1 MSLWDKV
8 SRALEKAA
16 EDATNKRLNAGQRAS
31 LHAIAE
37 RLPQNGVIIADE
49 VGMGKTRIAVE
60 VAKQVKNAKG
70 RIAILVPPGLGY
82 QWETELRDGGISD
95 VRPLLRSLWSYFAA
109 WQAEEQQPWFD
120 EQLVMLS
127 HAFANWRLG
136 ENSPPW
142 RWALLPELYAL
153 WREERNGQ
161 LPRYYRGN
169 CKLDDPWVKNAGRSI
184 INNIQDNPSHPEECF
199 LDKLLLK
206 YRWSRSLEDDY
217 KRGSEQREQL
227 EKCIGLGLGVFDL
240 LIVDEAHKSRGDD
253 SGLSRL
259 LNNLTW
265 RSPDAR
271 VICMTATPVELDSSQ
286 WVHSLG
292 RIGVD
297 SKVLDSIKSSI
308 DNYTNAA
315 SKLRKLWRNSEEVR
329 KQYGEHAKQFQ
340 KDLSPY
346 VLRRDKRDDD
356 TVKKFQ
362 EKSGLSLNE
371 YRCEREITVEPD
383 KLSPE
388 WQQAICSAEAL
399 SFATRMAQDSE
410 AKRLRLTLGSGHGI
424 ASMLD
429 QTKTDEKDDSKQRE
443 YDHQQEDDQKKE
455 TDVSSGV
462 TQDKREERIRWW
474 KAVMKQ
480 AFTDENALYDHPA
493 ILATVSVIEDITQ
506 STQSKEKVLVFGRYT
521 KPLRILTEILN
532 ARAMLMALEEG
543 VPWPQS
549 SIHNGESYNKLPMSV
564 HTAFY
569 QLRNEGKIKPVAKEP
584 ILGELNEKLKV
595 QYKYFRNKQ
604 EQFQRSLIKNLEAGF
619 KELGVSE
626 SDEDVNRAALR
637 GFIGTPDENQI
648 IVVARAV
655 SEMFDTDKPSPCEIA
670 SGFLDL
676 VKAARDRDDP
686 DADEDGDENIDE
698 EEARNYWK
706 MLFERM
712 AKEYDSPRGGFAR
725 LMYGGT
731 AQSTRRMLQLAFNR
745 IHSFPKVLV
754 AQSMVGREGLNLH
767 EACRTVVMLH
777 PEWNPGVVE
786 QQIGRVDRVG
796 SYWSKVLDEAI
807 QDGKSGD
814 ELPRI
819 EVRPVVFKGTY
830 DEHNWKVLRKRWDD
844 LRSQLHGIVIPNSRI
859 EKNDTEGQKIL
870 CKITKQTPDFS
881 PARQVENF
889 TCKKEKGHFDQN

>member
-8 SRALEKAA
+8 SRELEEAA
-16 EDATNKRLNAGQRAS
+16 QDTTNKRLNEGQRAS

-37 RLPQNGVIIADE
+37 RLPRSGVIIADE

-60 VAKQVKNAKG
+60 VAKRVKKAGG
-70 RIAILVPPGLGY
+70 RTAILVPPGLGY

-109 WQAEEQQPWFD
+109 WQAEKEAEWQPWFD
-120 EQLVMLS
+120 AQLVMLS

-136 ENSPPW
+136 EKSQPW

-153 WREERNGQ
+153 WRKEQNGR
-161 LPRYYRGN
+161 LPRNYRNN
-169 CKLDDPWVKNAGRSI
+169 CKLDDPWVKNAGQSLI
-184 INNIQDNPSHPEECF
+184 KYIQKNPPHPGKCF
-199 LDKLLLK
+199 LDDLD
-206 YRWSRSLEDDY
+206 YRWNSSLKGDY
-217 KRGSEQREQL
+217 NRGSEQREQL
-227 EKCIGLGLGVFDL
+227 ERCIGLGLGVFDL

-286 WVHSLG
+286 WVHSLD

-297 SKVLDSIKSSI
+297 ATVLGPIKSSI
-308 DNYTNAA
+308 DNYTSAA
-315 SKLRKLWRNSEEVR
+315 DNLRKLWRSSEEVR
-329 KQYGEHAKQFQ
+329 KQYGEHAKRFQ
-340 KDLSPY
+340 EALRPY

-356 TVKKFQ
+356 TVKKFRD
-362 EKSGLSLNE
+362 KSGFSLNESLNE

-383 KLSPE
+383 KLSPA
-388 WQQAICSAEAL
+388 WQQAICSAESL
-399 SFATRMAQDSE
+399 SFATRMAQDSG

-424 ASMLD
+424 ASILD
-429 QTKTDEKDDSKQRE
+429 QAKMDEQDDSKQLE

-455 TDVSSGV
+455 TGVSSEA
-462 TQDKREERIRWW
+462 TQDKRQERIRWW
-474 KAVMKQ
+474 KTVMAQ
-480 AFTDENALYDHPA
+480 AFSEENALYNHPA
-493 ILATVSVIEDITQ
+493 ILATISVIEEITQ
-506 STQSKEKVLVFGRYT
+506 SEEKVLVFGRYT
-521 KPLRILTEILN
+521 KPLRALTEILN
-532 ARAMLMALEEG
+532 ARAMLRALEDG
-543 VPWPQS
+543 TPWPQS
-549 SIHNGESYNKLPMSV
+549 RISNQESDSKLPMSV
-564 HTAFY
+564 HAAFY
-569 QLRNEGKIKPVAKEP
+569 QLRKEGSIKPDSKEP
-584 ILGELNEKLKV
+584 VLVELNKKLEA
-595 QYKYFRNKQ
+595 QYRDFSNRQ
-604 EQFQRSLIKNLEAGF
+604 DQFQRSLIKNLEAGF
-619 KELGVSE
+619 KEL
-626 SDEDVNRAALR
+626 DVPENDKDMDRVALR
-637 GFIGTPDENQI
+637 GLIATTGDDSQTA
-648 IVVARAV
+648 VVARAL
-655 SEMFDTDKPSPCEIA
+655 SELCGSDKRSPYDIA
-670 SGFLDL
+670 SAFRDL

-686 DADEDGDENIDE
+686 DADEDGDGGIDE
-698 EEARNYWK
+698 EEAQNYWK

-712 AKEYDSPRGGFAR
+712 KEEYSAPRGGFAR

-745 IHSFPKVLV
+745 RDSFPKVLV

-796 SYWSKVLDEAI
+796 SYWSELLDKAI
-807 QDGKSGD
+807 RDGKSGD

-859 EKNDTEGQKIL
+859 EKNDTEGQEILDKIAG
-870 CKITKQTPDFS
+870 QTPDFS
-881 PARQVENF
+881 PARQVFGQRN
-889 TCKKEKGHFDQN
+889 

>member
-8 SRALEKAA
+8 SRELEEAA
-16 EDATNKRLNAGQRAS
+16 KDTANKRLNEGQRAS

-37 RLPQNGVIIADE
+37 RLPRNGVIIADE

-60 VAKQVKNAKG
+60 VAKRVKNAEG
-70 RIAILVPPGLGY
+70 RTAILVPPGLGY

-109 WQAEEQQPWFD
+109 WQAEKKGEQQPWFD

-136 ENSPPW
+136 EKSQPW

-153 WREERNGQ
+153 WRKERDGR
-161 LPRYYRGN
+161 LPRHYRDN

-184 INNIQDNPSHPEECF
+184 IKNIQDDPSHPGKCF
-199 LDKLLLK
+199 LDKLE
-206 YRWSRSLEDDY
+206 YRWNSSLKGDY
-217 KRGSEQREQL
+217 NRGSKQREQL

-297 SKVLDSIKSSI
+297 SKVLNSIESSI
-308 DNYTNAA
+308 NNYTGAA
-315 SKLRKLWRNSEEVR
+315 STLRKLWRSSEEAR
-329 KQYGEHAKQFQ
+329 KHYGEHAKRFQ
-340 KDLSPY
+340 EALSPY

-371 YRCEREITVEPD
+371 YRREREITVELD
-383 KLSPE
+383 ELSPE
-388 WQQAICSAEAL
+388 WQQAICSAESL

-443 YDHQQEDDQKKE
+443 YDHQQKDDREKE
-455 TDVSSGV
+455 TDVSSEA

-480 AFTDENALYDHPA
+480 AFSDENALYAHPA
-493 ILATVSVIEDITQ
+493 ILTTISIIEEITQ
-506 STQSKEKVLVFGRYT
+506 SGEKVLVFGRYT
-521 KPLRILTEILN
+521 KPMRILTEILN
-532 ARAMLMALEEG
+532 ARAMLRALEDG
-543 VPWPQS
+543 TPWPQS
-549 SIHNGESYNKLPMSV
+549 RISNQESDSKLPMSV
-564 HTAFY
+564 HAAFC
-569 QLRNEGKIKPVAKEP
+569 QLRKEGSIKPDVKEP
-584 ILGELNEKLKV
+584 VLDELNKKLEA
-595 QYKYFRNKQ
+595 QYKDFSNRQ
-604 EQFQRSLIKNLEAGF
+604 EQFRSSLIKNLEAGF
-619 KELGVSE
+619 KEFGVPENSK
-626 SDEDVNRAALR
+626 DVDRAALR
-637 GFIGTPDENQI
+637 GFIATRNDDQHQK
-648 IVVARAV
+648 VVARALSELCV
-655 SEMFDTDKPSPCEIA
+655 SDKPSPREIA
-670 SGFLDL
+670 SAFREL

-686 DADEDGDENIDE
+686 DADEDGDGGVDE
-698 EEARNYWK
+698 EEAQNYWK

-712 AKEYDSPRGGFAR
+712 AEEYDAPRGGFAR
-725 LMYGGT
+725 FMYGGT

-796 SYWSKVLDEAI
+796 SYWSKLLDRRFRTA
-807 QDGKSGD
+807 
-814 ELPRI
+814 
-819 EVRPVVFKGTY
+819 
-830 DEHNWKVLRKRWDD
+830 KR
-844 LRSQLHGIVIPNSRI
+844 
-859 EKNDTEGQKIL
+859 EM
-870 CKITKQTPDFS
+870 
-881 PARQVENF
+881 NF
-889 TCKKEKGHFDQN
+889 HA

>member
-8 SRALEKAA
+8 SRELEEAVQ
-16 EDATNKRLNAGQRAS
+16 DTTNKRLNEGQRAS

-37 RLPQNGVIIADE
+37 RLPRHGVIIADE

-60 VAKQVKNAKG
+60 VANRVKKAGG

-109 WQAEEQQPWFD
+109 WQAEKKAEQQPWFD
-120 EQLVMLS
+120 EGLVMLS

-136 ENSPPW
+136 EKSQPW

-153 WREERNGQ
+153 WRKEREGR
-161 LPRYYRGN
+161 LPRHYRHN
-169 CKLDDPWVKNAGRSI
+169 SKLGDLWVKNAGQSI
-184 INNIQDNPSHPEECF
+184 IENIQKMPSHPGKYF
-199 LDKLLLK
+199 LNELK
-206 YRWSRSLEDDY
+206 YPWSSSLKGDY
-217 KRGSEQREQL
+217 NRGSEQRKQL
-227 EKCIGLGLGVFDL
+227 EKSIGLGLGVFDL

-253 SGLSRL
+253 SSLSRL
-259 LNNLTW
+259 LDNLTW

-286 WVHSLG
+286 WLHSLE

-297 SKVLDSIKSSI
+297 STVLHSTKSSI
-308 DNYTNAA
+308 DNYTSAA
-315 SKLRKLWRNSEEVR
+315 GNLRKLWRSSEEVR
-329 KQYGEHAKQFQ
+329 KQYGEHARQFQ
-340 KDLSPY
+340 KALSPY

-356 TVKKFQ
+356 TVKIFK
-362 EKSGLSLNE
+362 EKSELSLNE
-371 YRCEREITVEPD
+371 YRREEVITVEPD

-388 WQQAICSAEAL
+388 WQQAICAAESL
-399 SFATRMAQDSE
+399 SFATRMTPDSG

-424 ASMLD
+424 ASILD
-429 QTKTDEKDDSKQRE
+429 QAKMDEQDDSKQLE

-455 TDVSSGV
+455 TGVSSEA
-462 TQDKREERIRWW
+462 TQDKRQERIRWW
-474 KAVMKQ
+474 KAVMAQ
-480 AFTDENALYDHPA
+480 AFSDENALYDHPA
-493 ILATVSVIEDITQ
+493 ILATVSIIEEITQ
-506 STQSKEKVLVFGRYT
+506 SDEKVLVFGRYT
-521 KPLRILTEILN
+521 KPLRALTEILN
-532 ARAMLMALEEG
+532 ARAMLRALENG
-543 VPWPQS
+543 MPWPQS
-549 SIHNGESYNKLPMSV
+549 RISNQESDGKLPMSV
-564 HTAFY
+564 HAAFY
-569 QLRNEGKIKPVAKEP
+569 QLRNNPDVKEP
-584 ILGELNEKLKV
+584 VLDELNEKLEA
-595 QYKYFRNKQ
+595 QYKDFSNRQ
-604 EQFQRSLIKNLEAGF
+604 EQFRRSLIKNLEAGF
-619 KELGVSE
+619 KEFGVP
-626 SDEDVNRAALR
+626 EDDKDMDHAALR
-637 GFIGTPDENQI
+637 GLIATGDDSQTT
-648 IVVARAV
+648 VVARALSELCV
-655 SEMFDTDKPSPCEIA
+655 SDKRSPYDIA
-670 SGFLDL
+670 SAFRDL

-686 DADEDGDENIDE
+686 DADADGDGDIDE
-698 EEARNYWK
+698 KEAKNYWK

-712 AKEYDSPRGGFAR
+712 KEEYSVPRGGFAR

-745 IHSFPKVLV
+745 THSFPKVLV

-796 SYWSKVLDEAI
+796 SYWSKLLDKALN
-807 QDGKSGD
+807 DGKKGD

-859 EKNDTEGQKIL
+859 EKNDTEGQEILDKIAR
-870 CKITKQTPDFS
+870 QTPDFS
-881 PARQVENF
+881 PARQVVR
-889 TCKKEKGHFDQN
+889 K

>member
-1 MSLWDKV
+1 MSLWDEV
-8 SRALEKAA
+8 SRDLKETSKNT
-16 EDATNKRLNAGQRAS
+16 ENKRLNAGQRAS
-31 LHAIAE
+31 LRAIAE

-109 WQAEEQQPWFD
+109 WEAESKAEQQPWFG

-136 ENSPPW
+136 ENSQPW
-142 RWALLPELYAL
+142 RWALLPQLYAL
-153 WREERNGQ
+153 WRKERNGK
-161 LPRYYRGN
+161 LPHYYHNN
-169 CKLDDPWVKNAGRSI
+169 CKLADPWVRNAGLSI
-184 INNIQDNPSHPEECF
+184 IKYIQDNPSHPEECF
-199 LDKLLLK
+199 LDELLLK
-206 YRWSRSLEDDY
+206 YRWSSSLEDDY
-217 KRGSEQREQL
+217 TRGSEQREQL

-297 SKVLDSIKSSI
+297 STVLDSIKSSI
-308 DNYTNAA
+308 DNYTNSAGN
-315 SKLRKLWRNSEEVR
+315 LRKFWRSSEEIC
-329 KQYGEHAKQFQ
+329 KQYGEHAKRFQ
-340 KDLSPY
+340 KALSPY

-356 TVKKFQ
+356 TVKKFLR
-362 EKSGLSLNE
+362 ESRFSLNE
-371 YRCEREITVEPD
+371 YRREREISVELD
-383 KLSPE
+383 NLSTE
-388 WQQAICSAEAL
+388 WRQAICSAESL
-399 SFATRMAQDSE
+399 SFATRMAQDSG
-410 AKRLRLTLGSGHGI
+410 AKQLRLTLGSGHGI

-455 TDVSSGV
+455 TDLSSRA

-493 ILATVSVIEDITQ
+493 ILATVSIIEDITQ
-506 STQSKEKVLVFGRYT
+506 SGEKVLVFGRYT
-521 KPLRILTEILN
+521 KPMRILTEILN
-532 ARAMLMALEEG
+532 ARAMLRALEDG
-543 VPWPQS
+543 TPWPQS
-549 SIHNGESYNKLPMSV
+549 RISNQEGDSKLPMSV
-564 HTAFY
+564 LAAFC
-569 QLRNEGKIKPVAKEP
+569 QLRKEDSIKPPV
-584 ILGELNEKLKV
+584 LDELNKKLEA
-595 QYKYFRNKQ
+595 QYKDFSNRQ
-604 EQFQRSLIKNLEAGF
+604 EQFRSSLIENLKTGLR
-619 KELGVSE
+619 ELGMPENSKDMDRV
-626 SDEDVNRAALR
+626 ALR
-637 GFIGTPDENQI
+637 GLIATIGDDSQTT
-648 IVVARAV
+648 VVARALSELCV
-655 SEMFDTDKPSPCEIA
+655 SDKPCPREIA
-670 SGFLDL
+670 SAFRDL

-686 DADEDGDENIDE
+686 DADEDGDGGIDE
-698 EEARNYWK
+698 AEAQNYWE

-712 AKEYDSPRGGFAR
+712 KEEYSVPRGGFAR

-796 SYWSKVLDEAI
+796 SYWSKLLDEAI
-807 QDGKSGD
+807 QDDKRGD

-870 CKITKQTPDFS
+870 KKITRQTPDFS
-881 PARQVENF
+881 PGPAR
-889 TCKKEKGHFDQN
+889 

>member
-8 SRALEKAA
+8 SRELEEAA
-16 EDATNKRLNAGQRAS
+16 QDTRNKRLNEGQRAS

-37 RLPQNGVIIADE
+37 RLPRSGVIIADE

-60 VAKQVKNAKG
+60 VAKRVKKAGG
-70 RIAILVPPGLGY
+70 RTAILVPPGLGY

-109 WQAEEQQPWFD
+109 WQAEKEAEWQPWFD
-120 EQLVMLS
+120 AQLVMLS

-136 ENSPPW
+136 EKSQPW

-153 WREERNGQ
+153 WRKEQNGR
-161 LPRYYRGN
+161 LPRSYRNN
-169 CKLDDPWVKNAGRSI
+169 CKLDDPWVKNAGQSLI
-184 INNIQDNPSHPEECF
+184 KYIQKNPPHPGKCF
-199 LDKLLLK
+199 LDDLD
-206 YRWSRSLEDDY
+206 YRWNSSLKGDY
-217 KRGSEQREQL
+217 NRGSEQREQL
-227 EKCIGLGLGVFDL
+227 ERCIGLGLGVFDL

-265 RSPDAR
+265 CSPDAR

-286 WVHSLG
+286 WVHSLE
-292 RIGVD
+292 RIEVA
-297 SKVLDSIKSSI
+297 SAVLDSIESSI
-308 DNYTNAA
+308 NNYTGATDN
-315 SKLRKLWRNSEEVR
+315 LRKLWRSSEEVR
-329 KQYGEHAKQFQ
+329 KQYGEHAKRFQ
-340 KDLSPY
+340 EALSPY

-356 TVKKFQ
+356 TVKKFH

-388 WQQAICSAEAL
+388 WQQAICSAESL
-399 SFATRMAQDSE
+399 SFATRMAQDSG

-424 ASMLD
+424 ASILD
-429 QTKTDEKDDSKQRE
+429 QAKMDEQDDNKQRE

-455 TDVSSGV
+455 TGVSSEA
-462 TQDKREERIRWW
+462 TQDKRQERIRWW
-474 KAVMKQ
+474 KAVMAQ
-480 AFTDENALYDHPA
+480 AFSDENALYDHPA
-493 ILATVSVIEDITQ
+493 ILATVSIIEEITQ
-506 STQSKEKVLVFGRYT
+506 SGEKVLVFGRYT
-521 KPLRILTEILN
+521 KPLRTLTEILN
-532 ARAMLMALEEG
+532 ARAMLRALEDG
-543 VPWPQS
+543 TPWPQS
-549 SIHNGESYNKLPMSV
+549 RISNEESDYKLPMSV
-564 HTAFY
+564 HAAFC
-569 QLRNEGKIKPVAKEP
+569 QLRKEGSIKPDTKEP
-584 ILGELNEKLKV
+584 VLVELNKKLEA
-595 QYKYFRNKQ
+595 QYRDFSNRQ
-604 EQFQRSLIKNLEAGF
+604 DQFQRSLIKNLEAGF
-619 KELGVSE
+619 KEH
-626 SDEDVNRAALR
+626 DVPENDKDMDRVALR
-637 GFIGTPDENQI
+637 GLKSTTGDDSQTA
-648 IVVARAV
+648 VVARALSELCV
-655 SEMFDTDKPSPCEIA
+655 SDKRSPYDIA
-670 SGFLDL
+670 SAFRDL

-686 DADEDGDENIDE
+686 DADADGDGGIDE
-698 EEARNYWK
+698 DEAQNYWK

-712 AKEYDSPRGGFAR
+712 KEEYSAPRGGFAR
-725 LMYGGT
+725 LMYGDT

-745 IHSFPKVLV
+745 RDSFPKVLV

-796 SYWSKVLDEAI
+796 SYWSELLDKAI
-807 QDGKSGD
+807 RDGKSGD

-859 EKNDTEGQKIL
+859 ENNDTEGQKIL
-870 CKITKQTPDFS
+870 AEIADQTPDFS
-881 PARQVENF
+881 PARQVVG
-889 TCKKEKGHFDQN
+889 K